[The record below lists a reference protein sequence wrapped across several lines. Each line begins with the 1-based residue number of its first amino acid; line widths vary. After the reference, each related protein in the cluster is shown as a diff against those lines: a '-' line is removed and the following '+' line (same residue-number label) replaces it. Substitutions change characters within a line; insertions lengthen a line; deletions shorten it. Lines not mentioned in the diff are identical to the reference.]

1 MKLKKVLI
9 KYGGNAMTTPSLQT
23 AIAREVA
30 GLRAAGYAPII
41 AHGGGPFIQ
50 AALQQA
56 NIPSHFVQGQRY
68 TSQEALQV
76 ITRTLIGQVNA
87 DLVVAFRAAG
97 MQAVGL
103 SGLDA
108 GMVQAKRKLLPP
120 GEGELTNAP
129 LDLGEVGEI
138 TATNPALLEH
148 LLENGFTPIVACIA
162 GAADKEGAYNVNGDD
177 FAAAL
182 AAALKAEIFLILS
195 DVDGLY
201 REYPNPESL
210 IHDLPLAELEGL
222 YGKVISGGMIPKM
235 QACARAIAQGLGGA
249 LLLNGTKPEQFRQYF
264 IEKRVVGTHLHP

>member
-9 KYGGNAMTTPSLQT
+9 KYGGNAMTTPSLQA
-23 AIAREVA
+23 AIAQEVA

-56 NIPSHFVQGQRY
+56 NIPSHFIQGQRY

-76 ITRTLIGQVNA
+76 ITRTLIGEVNA
-87 DLVVAFRAAG
+87 NLVAVFQAAG
-97 MQAVGL
+97 LQAVGL

-120 GEGELTNAP
+120 GDNQESSA

-138 TATNPALLEH
+138 TATDTQLIDSLLEK
-148 LLENGFTPIVACIA
+148 GFTPIIACIA
-162 GAADKEGAYNVNGDD
+162 SASDKIGAYNVNGDD

-182 AAALKAEIFLILS
+182 AGAVKADLFLLLS

-201 REYPNPESL
+201 RNFPDPASL
-210 IHDLPLAELEGL
+210 IHDLPLSELEEL
-222 YGKVISGGMIPKM
+222 YGEAISGGMIPKM

-264 IEKRVVGTHLHP
+264 IEKRIVGTHLHP